1 MAFRE
6 LAAFAKNFANQN
18 SIKNFFNY
26 NNPSVEEITFE
37 GGSGTSRGTPTYSG
51 SSFNAYANINPNQN
65 PYAEPEDMAGDKLY
79 ADLIR
84 AQTQDYMTRYA
95 PVENFLA
102 SEITNTGTKA
112 LAGDLTRTREA
123 VVNSAGNVAGQLSRG
138 MERYGLTRTP
148 SSQNNINTTST
159 LVGGLNATRAADS
172 DRRTQLLTGSL
183 SGISQK
189 AAAIGG

>member
-1 MAFRE
+1 MSFRRLNDWLQNAVEPNVGNQIAFDIE
-6 LAAFAKNFANQN
+6 DFYFPSDDPAN
-18 SIKNFFNY
+18 
-26 NNPSVEEITFE
+26 
-37 GGSGTSRGTPTYSG
+37 RGVPEYTG
-51 SSFNAYANINPNQN
+51 SSANVYAGLNPNAYSNSK
-65 PYAEPEDMAGDKLY
+65 PEDLGGDKLY

-84 AQTQDYMTRYA
+84 AQTRDYMTRYA

-112 LAGDLTRTREA
+112 LAGDMQRTREA
-123 VVNSAGNVAGQLSRG
+123 VIGASGNVQGQLSRG

-148 SSQNNINTTST
+148 SSQNNMNTVST

-189 AAAIGG
+189 AAATGV